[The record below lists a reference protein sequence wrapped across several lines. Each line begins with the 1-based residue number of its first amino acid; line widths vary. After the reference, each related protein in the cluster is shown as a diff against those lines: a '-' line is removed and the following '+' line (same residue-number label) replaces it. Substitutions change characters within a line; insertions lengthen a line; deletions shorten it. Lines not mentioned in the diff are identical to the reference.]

1 MTNCPNQSWAK
12 CCNHPSVSSQWLWV
26 TSSPF
31 LHHGKHTTLLGCK
44 PCCFCLELPSLPA
57 AVSPGVYGSLV
68 SGEIEMERKGEE
80 RLYSKPPNGMHFLG
94 LPIGRNLAACLSPIC
109 KGTEKHNLCLRK
121 NFPSASMPWRIV
133 FGSVFYLLQTSK
145 CKQLNKGRHNWS

>member
-26 TSSPF
+26 TSSPL
-31 LHHGKHTTLLGCK
+31 LHHGKHTTLLGRK
-44 PCCFCLELPSLPA
+44 PCSFCLELLSLLYH
-57 AVSPGVYGSLV
+57 VSWSLWFC
-68 SGEIEMERKGEE
+68 GKWGNRNGKKGWRKIIQQAPKWHASSWPTHRQEFGCMSLTYMQ
-80 RLYSKPPNGMHFLG
+80 RDWN
-94 LPIGRNLAACLSPIC
+94 
-109 KGTEKHNLCLRK
+109 NLCLRK

-133 FGSVFYLLQTSK
+133 FGSVFYLFQTSK